1 MNTGEVVGTREGQAF
16 VSGDAVAVAAR
27 LEEAA
32 TPGEILIGETT
43 YRLVSDAVTA
53 EPLAP
58 LALKGKA
65 EPVRAW
71 RVREMA
77 PLDRGGRAASTRH
90 SSDAGE
96 SSTCC
101 GRCST
106 GLLKLGNVRLR
117 RSSAWPASGN
127 HA

>member
-1 MNTGEVVGTREGQAF
+1 MTREGQAF

-32 TPGEILIGETT
+32 TGEILIGETT

-90 SSDAGE
+90 SSDAARARRAADG
-96 SSTCC
+96 
-101 GRCST
+101 
-106 GLLKLGNVRLR
+106 VR
-117 RSSAWPASGN
+117 PDC
-127 HA
+127 